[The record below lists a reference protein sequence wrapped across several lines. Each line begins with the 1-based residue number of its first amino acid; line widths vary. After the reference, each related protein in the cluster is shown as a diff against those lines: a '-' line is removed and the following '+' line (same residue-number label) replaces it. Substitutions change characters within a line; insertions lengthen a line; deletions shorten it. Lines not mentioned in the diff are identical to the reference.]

1 MHPFEHIIWMGGAL
15 IYIPIMCH
23 PVHFLFSQQ
32 LSILGAVTS
41 HSGYEGLV
49 IGGKKG
55 LRLGDFFHQLH
66 HRFYECNYG
75 NPEIGIDKMID
86 SFHDGKVTPKSLSKS
101 K

>member
-1 MHPFEHIIWMGGAL
+1 M
-15 IYIPIMCH
+15 MCH

-41 HSGYEGLV
+41 HSGYEGLM

-55 LRLGDFFHQLH
+55 IKLGDFFHQLH

-75 NPEIGIDKMID
+75 NPEIGLDKIID
-86 SFHDGKVTPKSLSKS
+86 SFHDGRNTPKSLSKS